1 MPHHIDTSSEGRFCR
16 EKFSPPF
23 GAFTT
28 SLPAKFL
35 GGKTV
40 PPRQNSRVRPT
51 SLRRTLPRDK
61 LCDVYYPSNR
71 APGKRAHARCHMPT
85 VHLLREGREI
95 AQCEGEV
102 ITIMDACPEVYTTP
116 PVQPKEKKPGQ
127 LTNEQVK
134 RYFDEGFVLVKD
146 FFTPEELQPCRDG
159 TAELVDALAERLYK
173 AGKIKNTYRD
183 AGLFQRLTLIEE
195 EFPGTCA
202 LLLKE
207 GKIHKAYCDLWVNDR
222 LLNVMEQLVG
232 PEIAGNLLWNLRPK
246 VMMTM
251 LIATSNIVP
260 IDPVPTQVPSN
271 DETTVPWH
279 QDNCYTLPES
289 LGTLIP
295 VAWIPLLDATVE
307 NGCMQVVAK
316 KIFGHINGYVNRAKT
331 LQAEQAMGGFTCSTG
346 DVTPPK
352 EPGRSSVAAK
362 GREPR
367 GSSREGGRHPPSVDP
382 GQGRTPDSRLTLP
395 ADPGATWLRLEA
407 ETLLLQAPLHEVA
420 RMDEDI
426 DSTSHK
432 NQRKVVADGVLKYA
446 VRGLPGKEQQGSL
459 FELLDCLVV
468 ICSPEIST
476 DEIANLQPKLP
487 PYYHDASAA
496 SRLHVSEEVWAGP
509 SYVDIFDLSQFLS
522 WIGKLPEA
530 QKASGCNDI
539 QKGPILLDIESLE
552 RTERTIGTAYELLDS
567 LPSSETGTSDNEEK
581 IDIPQHNE
589 GAHIN
594 DNISELQDCCRR
606 CEPAPP
612 SPCY

>member
-1 MPHHIDTSSEGRFCR
+1 MASMFL
-16 EKFSPPF
+16 
-23 GAFTT
+23 TT
-28 SLPAKFL
+28 
-35 GGKTV
+35 
-40 PPRQNSRVRPT
+40 
-51 SLRRTLPRDK
+51 
-61 LCDVYYPSNR
+61 
-71 APGKRAHARCHMPT
+71 M
-85 VHLLREGREI
+85 
-95 AQCEGEV
+95 
-102 ITIMDACPEVYTTP
+102 
-116 PVQPKEKKPGQ
+116 
-127 LTNEQVK
+127 
-134 RYFDEGFVLVKD
+134 
-146 FFTPEELQPCRDG
+146 
-159 TAELVDALAERLYK
+159 
-173 AGKIKNTYRD
+173 
-183 AGLFQRLTLIEE
+183 
-195 EFPGTCA
+195 
-202 LLLKE
+202 
-207 GKIHKAYCDLWVNDR
+207 
-222 LLNVMEQLVG
+222 
-232 PEIAGNLLWNLRPK
+232 
-246 VMMTM
+246 
-251 LIATSNIVP
+251 
-260 IDPVPTQVPSN
+260 
-271 DETTVPWH
+271 
-279 QDNCYTLPES
+279 
-289 LGTLIP
+289 
-295 VAWIPLLDATVE
+295 
-307 NGCMQVVAK
+307 VVAK

-382 GQGRTPDSRLTLP
+382 GQGRTPDSKLTLP

-496 SRLHVSEEVWAGP
+496 SRLHVSEDLPAAMEDRTLWRRVVQELAP
-509 SYVDIFDLSQFLS
+509 SPSQGIFDLSQFLS